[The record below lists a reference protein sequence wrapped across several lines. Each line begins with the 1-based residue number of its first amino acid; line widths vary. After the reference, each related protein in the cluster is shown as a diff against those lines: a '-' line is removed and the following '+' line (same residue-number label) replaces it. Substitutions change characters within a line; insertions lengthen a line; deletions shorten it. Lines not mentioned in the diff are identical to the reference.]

1 MSNSNNSRDTNRRVR
16 RRLNDSV
23 PFNLT
28 NVNKNAKW
36 ILKPG
41 YRSSGILRTYY
52 TNLPREI
59 GLFTRLE
66 SLYIQKHKFTWLPK
80 EIGNLKNLKKL
91 ILTDNELTSI
101 PKEIGKLEKLE
112 EL

>member
-1 MSNSNNSRDTNRRVR
+1 MSNNNNSRSTTNRRVR
-16 RRLNDSV
+16 RRLNDTV

-36 ILKPG
+36 IVKSG

-59 GLFTRLE
+59 GSFTRLE

-80 EIGNLKNLKKL
+80 EIGNLKNLK
-91 ILTDNELTSI
+91 ELNFN
-101 PKEIGKLEKLE
+101 
-112 EL
+112 